1 MHCPNCG
8 TENFSR
14 AKFCSN
20 CGSPIGVPCPG
31 CGFSNP
37 REAASCG
44 GCGRTLSAPHVPV
57 AERRQLTIVFSDVV
71 GSTDLS
77 ARLDPEDLS
86 EFYSR
91 YHAVCAEAI
100 QHYEGYL
107 AQYLGDGVLA
117 YFGYPAAHEDDAGR
131 AVRAGL
137 EILKRAASLAVGGE
151 RPPLRIGVHTGLVVV
166 GGVGDSARTEQLA
179 LGEAP
184 NIAARLQ
191 SEAAPDTMVISD
203 ATRALL
209 AGQFEIEDLGPR
221 TLKGLSRP
229 MQIFRV
235 TGESNL
241 PSRFHAMQSAHGL
254 TSFIGREREVETIRS
269 AWTEAAVGHG
279 RSLLLRGEAGM
290 GKSRLLEAAGQIA
303 SGTPHE
309 RFEAQCSSYRT
320 NSALYP
326 IVEMIE
332 RRLGV
337 DVQMSPAH
345 KLDLLEQ
352 FTAGRSV
359 STEATTVLAELLSIP
374 TLDRYPAIDLPPAK
388 RLQLT
393 ITVLAGLLL
402 HSVESLPVL
411 LFVEDLH
418 WADPST
424 LDLLAAIV
432 ERLPEHPVLMVCTT
446 RPDFDPTWLSAPQ
459 STEIRVA
466 ALSAEETRALIARI
480 GGNKP
485 LPLSLV
491 QEIVTRTGGIPLF
504 TEAVTRTVMSSGL
517 LRECEDRYELTGPVP
532 AALIPGTVKDSLMAR
547 IDRLGADRP
556 VAQMAA
562 TIGRESSFELLE
574 EVLRIPASQLK
585 AALACM
591 VEQELVAESGEPP
604 ESTYTF
610 RHALIQDC
618 AYESLLRKTRQEFHG
633 RIAEALLRRFP
644 DIAETRPELLARH
657 HEGAGKTAE
666 AIAGWMRA
674 GNYARQRQ
682 ALRECQGYLR
692 LAISL
697 LESLPEDDSTRLQL
711 EMEAQLVFGHVMTE
725 TFGWASRELESTFT
739 RALELCSRLNNPIGR
754 LQALNG
760 LSGVHVVRGEMPQA
774 KATASEVHALAV
786 ASASP
791 LLVVPASLLFAVPN
805 FYMGDLSTA
814 RKFTEQALAI
824 SSPELEREIVAA
836 FHFPSTVASAHIC
849 AMSLWCQ
856 GYAEQAKERW
866 RQGIEIMNA
875 LGDSP
880 ARGIAA
886 GYVMNSR
893 YLLRNLAEVESF
905 AALSYRRATEDG
917 NLFWSSHARIFLG
930 WAQAMSGET
939 EAGIAEMNA
948 GLDAYRFIGSG
959 INTTGH
965 HMMMAEA
972 LISASRAEEAT
983 EWVVSAL
990 AHAAEFEERV
1000 YEPELRRVLAEAQLM
1015 LGEPGKA
1022 EESLRTAIEV
1032 AQSRQSKMFELRAA
1046 VQLAMLLREQRRTE
1060 EAAGFLQP
1068 LDEWFEE
1075 GRDTPELR
1083 SLRAALDALGAAQ
1096 PAEQSGH
1103 SAGAVLRHR

>member
-20 CGSPIGVPCPG
+20 CGSPIGVPCTE

-37 REAASCG
+37 REATACG
-44 GCGRTLSAPHVPV
+44 GCGRQLSATQVAV

-91 YHAVCAEAI
+91 YHTLCAEAI
-100 QHYEGYL
+100 QHYDGYL

-151 RPPLRIGVHTGLVVV
+151 RPPLRIGLHTGLVVV
-166 GGVGDSARTEQLA
+166 GGVGDNARTEQLA

-191 SEAAPDTMVISD
+191 SEAEPDTMVISD
-203 ATRALL
+203 ATRGLL
-209 AGQFEIEDLGPR
+209 AGQFEIEDLGSR

-235 TGESNL
+235 VGESNL

-254 TSFIGREREVETIRS
+254 TSFIGREREVETIRG
-269 AWTEAAVGHG
+269 AWIAATGGHG
-279 RSLLLRGEAGM
+279 KSLLLRGEAGM

-303 SGTPHE
+303 AGTLHE
-309 RFEAQCSSYRT
+309 RFEVQCSPYRT

-332 RRLGV
+332 RRLRLDEG
-337 DVQMSPAH
+337 MSPAH
-345 KLDLLEQ
+345 KLDLLER
-352 FTAGRSV
+352 FTAERSLGE
-359 STEATTVLAELLSIP
+359 EATAVLAELLSIP
-374 TLDRYPAIDLPPAK
+374 TLDRHPAIDLPPAK
-388 RLQLT
+388 RQQLT

-402 HSVESLPVL
+402 HSVEGSPVL
-411 LFVEDLH
+411 LFIEDLH

-424 LDLLAAIV
+424 LDLLGAIV
-432 ERLPEHPVLMVCTT
+432 ERLPERPVLMVSTT
-446 RPDFDPTWLSAPQ
+446 RPDFAPAWLGTAQ

-504 TEAVTRTVMSSGL
+504 TEAVTRTVLASGL
-517 LRECEDRYELTGPVP
+517 LRECDDRYELTGPVP

-547 IDRLGADRP
+547 IDRLGSDRP

-574 EVLRIPASQLK
+574 EVLRVPASQLK
-585 AALACM
+585 SALARM
-591 VEQELVAESGEPP
+591 VEQELVAESGTPP
-604 ESTYTF
+604 TSTYTF
-610 RHALIQDC
+610 RHALIQDS

-666 AIAGWMRA
+666 AIAGWMKA

-692 LAISL
+692 QAISL
-697 LESLPEDDSTRLQL
+697 LESLPENDSTRLEL

-739 RALELCSRLNNPIGR
+739 RALDLCTRLNNHMGR

-774 KATASEVHALAV
+774 KATASEIHALAV
-786 ASASP
+786 ASQSP
-791 LLVVPASLLFAVPN
+791 SLIVAVSLLRAVPN
-805 FYMGDLSTA
+805 FYMGDLNAA
-814 RKFTEQALAI
+814 RKYTAEALAI
-824 SSPELEREIVAA
+824 SSPDLEREIVAI

-849 AMSLWCQ
+849 GMSLWCQ
-856 GYAEQAKERW
+856 GFPDQAKVRW
-866 RQGIEIMNA
+866 GQGIEIMDA

-880 ARGIAA
+880 ARGISA

-893 YLLRNLAEVESF
+893 YLLRNLPEVESF
-905 AALSYRRATEDG
+905 AKLSYTRANEDG

-930 WAQAMSGET
+930 WAQAMSLET
-939 EAGIAEMNA
+939 EAGIAEMHA

-965 HMMMAEA
+965 YMMMAEA
-972 LISASRAEEAT
+972 LMRAGRADEAT
-983 EWVVSAL
+983 TWLTSAMT
-990 AHAAEFEERV
+990 HAAEFEERV
-1000 YEPELRRVLAEAQLM
+1000 YEPELHRVLAEAQLM
-1015 LGEPGKA
+1015 LKEPEEA
-1022 EESLRTAIEV
+1022 EKSLRTAIELS
-1032 AQSRQSKMFELRAA
+1032 QLRQLRMFELRAA
-1046 VQLAMLLREQRRTE
+1046 LQLATLLREQRRTE
-1060 EAAGFLQP
+1060 EAVGLLVP
-1068 LDEWFEE
+1068 LDEWFVE
-1075 GRDTPELR
+1075 GRDTPEL
-1083 SLRAALDALGAAQ
+1083 STLRTALDSLGVAKPEA
-1096 PAEQSGH
+1096 
-1103 SAGAVLRHR
+1103 